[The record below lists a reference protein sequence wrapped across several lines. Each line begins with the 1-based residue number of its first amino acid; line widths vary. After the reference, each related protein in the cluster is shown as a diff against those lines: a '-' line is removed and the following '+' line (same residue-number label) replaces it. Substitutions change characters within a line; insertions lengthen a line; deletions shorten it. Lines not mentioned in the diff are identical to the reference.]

1 MDYKDLIDTIRTA
14 VSCRESDCY
23 NCEECIEAVAAIET
37 LLEERDKAQSDLLD
51 IQATLDM
58 YGGECGITAAFLKTA
73 ERDAAVAER
82 NRLKELAEA
91 DARGMVLVSKVP
103 IGTTVYQLHQGSKD
117 EVRIIDG
124 EEYTRKVPNW
134 YITHHKYSWVDAI
147 ADAECPE
154 RRDRPNCRYYFTL
167 EEARAERDRINA
179 GGNPN
184 A

>member
-1 MDYKDLIDTIRTA
+1 MPIA
-14 VSCRESDCY
+14 VPLTL
-23 NCEECIEAVAAIET
+23 EE
-37 LLEERDKAQSDLLD
+37 LLEMDGEPVWVDDIVFRMDRSCGGLWAIVALACDEVVFGDRDPLPLKAVVGFAYRCDPEKNMPVPAD
-51 IQATLDM
+51 
-58 YGGECGITAAFLKTA
+58 
-73 ERDAAVAER
+73 
-82 NRLKELAEA
+82 RLKELAEA
-91 DARGMVLVSKVP
+91 DAHGMVVVSKIP

-147 ADAECPE
+147 ADAERPE
-154 RRDRPNCRYYFTL
+154 RRDKPNCRYYFTL

-179 GGNPN
+179 GGDPN